1 MAGWYKY
8 RIRYYYKFSG
18 KLYTKGSYS
27 KMKNRI
33 WKRKTYGGVSK
44 YFCEFTCDE
53 DSLLELVK
61 LPGPDAFVIDTAWS
75 LTCLMYSTSLNTF
88 LSPPPGLCFTL
99 SKDPILLCTLTFTF
113 WSMIYQCG
121 GYKEITVRFVHEKIT

>member
-1 MAGWYKY
+1 MAGRYKH
-8 RIRYYYKFSG
+8 RILYFYKFSG
-18 KLYTKGSYS
+18 KLYTIGSYG
-27 KMKNRI
+27 KYKTEHGRE
-33 WKRKTYGGVSK
+33 KTYGRLRI
-44 YFCEFTCDE
+44 FCEFTCDE

>member
-1 MAGWYKY
+1 MEE
-8 RIRYYYKFSG
+8 
-18 KLYTKGSYS
+18 
-27 KMKNRI
+27 KNI
-33 WKRKTYGGVSK
+33 WGVSK

-121 GYKEITVRFVHEKIT
+121 GYKEITVRFVHEKITWQIIKTAQIHYKYHINPKLSSLVVLVKCGEYL

>member
-1 MAGWYKY
+1 MPGWYKY

-33 WKRKTYGGVSK
+33 WKRKTYGVFQNIFG
-44 YFCEFTCDE
+44 EFTCDE